1 MNTYRTKKSFL
12 EFSAIRKRF
21 SFCHLHFLPC
31 LSSLSTCSILANF
44 LCWLR
49 NRLLSFWYSLLGIFS
64 SLYISLWP
72 PLSSSILYSLSSF
85 FFSASFRKKN
95 QWPAWAY
102 CPARQ
107 PVLSF
112 TLLLSYLFS
121 PQSPLSQPNLCR
133 SIPSRCSPTPLAS
146 LMFFASLFTSLS
158 HRNFFSA
165 LSILKFYITFSVVSN
180 PLAMFSH
187 LKFISP
193 LCKAS
198 LPITLPPPVVSDDFC
213 GFSFFLVCLMYLWI
227 LPLRFFCCR
236 HLRAASG
243 IPLLPLPGWASPWL
257 PFALFYAALAS
268 PTQDKLSGLWGG
280 CSFTFHTFH
289 PSDMN
294 CLRVFLAT
302 HIS

>member
-1 MNTYRTKKSFL
+1 MCGRNEHLQSQKELPGILSHQKAVFL
-12 EFSAIRKRF
+12 LPSPLSALPLVFLYLLNPRKLPLLVAEPPSVF
-21 SFCHLHFLPC
+21 LVLAPWHFLFTLHFSMTTSLIFHPLLPV
-31 LSSLSTCSILANF
+31 F
-44 LCWLR
+44 L
-49 NRLLSFWYSLLGIFS
+49 
-64 SLYISLWP
+64 
-72 PLSSSILYSLSSF
+72 

-213 GFSFFLVCLMYLWI
+213 GFSFFLFV
-227 LPLRFFCCR
+227 
-236 HLRAASG
+236 
-243 IPLLPLPGWASPWL
+243 
-257 PFALFYAALAS
+257 
-268 PTQDKLSGLWGG
+268 
-280 CSFTFHTFH
+280 
-289 PSDMN
+289 
-294 CLRVFLAT
+294 
-302 HIS
+302 